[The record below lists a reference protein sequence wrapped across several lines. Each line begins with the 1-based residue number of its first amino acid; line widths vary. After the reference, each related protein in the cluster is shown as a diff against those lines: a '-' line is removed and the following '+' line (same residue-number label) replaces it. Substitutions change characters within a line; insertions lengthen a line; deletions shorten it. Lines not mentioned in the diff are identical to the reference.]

1 MESQPIIV
9 AHSVY
14 KTYKNDHVEV
24 HALKGLDVQ
33 IAKAEMVAI
42 MGPSGCGKTTLLN
55 SLSGL
60 DSIDS
65 GEVLIEGVPLHTMS
79 DRQRTKYRAK
89 RMGFIFQFY
98 NLLPTLSAIENV
110 ELPLLVSGINTR
122 EARQRAVEV
131 IRLLEIEQW
140 MDHRPSE
147 LSGGQ
152 IQRFQIARALS
163 NQPAIIWADEPTGN
177 LDSDSALKVLSL
189 MKHINQTHHQTIV
202 IVTHDEQIGKGCDR
216 IIRMKDGK
224 IVSGIN

>member
-79 DRQRTKYRAK
+79 DRQRTKYRAR

-131 IRLLEIEQW
+131 VRLLEIEQW